1 MWNYNSGSNLG
12 VRFPSAF
19 AVTHVFAHCGIFS
32 SKKKKKIQRQSPPK
46 SLMKAATI
54 LQWAIRIISTSLQNR
69 QRMMGQCSKM
79 DYYYVA
85 SPFSAGGRTVTA
97 GAFSLPK
104 HRHKWFG
111 SLTWLGM
118 LQRWYITCYQPYLD
132 HSVPISISGAFSL
145 FSQDQ
150 PHWGV
155 SFFASYLSHL
165 ELISFFS
172 DSHFAVKNLTN
183 HWHVQNLSAQNFFCL
198 TCINY
203 TAYLFSDQST
213 YTWIHCTLEETT
225 PLPPTPET
233 CYMLPRLRK
242 EQTV

>member
-1 MWNYNSGSNLG
+1 MSNSYHL
-12 VRFPSAF
+12 
-19 AVTHVFAHCGIFS
+19 H
-32 SKKKKKIQRQSPPK
+32 
-46 SLMKAATI
+46 I
-54 LQWAIRIISTSLQNR
+54 LTEQTEDDGPVQQNGLLLRCFSLQCRR
-69 QRMMGQCSKM
+69 QNSNCRSIFTTKTQTQM
-79 DYYYVA
+79 VW
-85 SPFSAGGRTVTA
+85 VTN
-97 GAFSLPK
+97 
-104 HRHKWFG
+104 
-111 SLTWLGM
+111 LTWNAPKMIYHVLSTLSGPLCSHFHLWC
-118 LQRWYITCYQPYLD
+118 LQ
-132 HSVPISISGAFSL
+132 SVFTRSASL
-145 FSQDQ
+145 RFF
-150 PHWGV
+150 
-155 SFFASYLSHL
+155 FFASYLSHL

-183 HWHVQNLSAQNFFCL
+183 HWHMQNLSAQNFFCL